1 MLAEIQHFVNWARR
15 RNPTAHTW
23 RDCRCDLGQFA
34 AAVGE
39 KPLVEVTYR
48 DVDRFVKEQVDRGL
62 KPATINR
69 RLAAVV
75 SLYGYH
81 AVEQPALVC
90 PVIPHRHT
98 LRAQQRLPR
107 SVPAAELER
116 FLAVIDSSRDRAIF
130 LLMLRCGLRISEVTR
145 LRLQDLYLRDRPPR
159 LLVRGK
165 NSKERSVYL
174 SDQAAFA
181 LRRYLVERPV
191 STSEA
196 LFLNYKGDK
205 LATIGVQKRLEKYR
219 EAAGVQIT
227 AHQLRH
233 NFANDLVAAE
243 VPVTS
248 IQKLMGHAWL
258 ATTQTYIEANDPRV
272 RRHYVAA
279 SKRLESWR

>member
-1 MLAEIQHFVNWARR
+1 MVKEIHAFVNWLRR
-15 RNPTAHTW
+15 RNPNARTW
-23 RDCRCDLGQFA
+23 RD
-34 AAVGE
+34 
-39 KPLVEVTYR
+39 Y
-48 DVDRFVKEQVDRGL
+48 RFVLHRLRSVTGDKPPQAVTVQEIDDFVTLLVRQGL
-62 KPATINR
+62 QPATINR
-69 RLAAVV
+69 HLATVISFYNYLAWDDPRI
-75 SLYGYH
+75 
-81 AVEQPALVC
+81 AC
-90 PVIPHRHT
+90 PVHFQRHF
-98 LRAQQRLPR
+98 LRKPQRLPR
-107 SVPAAELER
+107 AVPTPVLQE
-116 FLAVIDSSRDRAIF
+116 FFAVIEDTRDRAIF

-181 LRRYLVERPV
+181 LRRYLVERPA

-219 EAAGVQIT
+219 AAAGVQIT

-279 SKRLESWR
+279 SQRLESWR